1 MSVPILRNQVL
12 IRPADLQPLDPG
24 FEIIGTFNPAATRVD
39 DDILLL
45 VRVSERPNVQDAG
58 QPTSPRATW
67 ESGKLEWVLDTFD
80 KTGVDTRDMRLFRLP
95 NGRVRLRFISHLRL
109 VRLSADGTQI
119 KEVLIPPDLL
129 PREPWEELGLEDP
142 RITKIGDTYYITYVA
157 ISRQMGVATALMT
170 THDFQTFERHG
181 VIFPTENKDVVF
193 LPQKWNEHFVAYHR
207 PISDQW
213 IDAPSVETALSPDAI
228 FWGKHKFLFGP
239 RPGEW
244 DSVKVGAGPPPVDLP
259 QGWLLLYHGVAPAT
273 RESPAGHYCVGAV
286 LLEREDPT
294 RLLARSK
301 QPLLSPERSYE
312 RRGFVPN
319 IVFPTGALL
328 SEDNENL
335 LLFSGAADEVVSL
348 ISLPVQSILE
358 HLSLE

>member
-1 MSVPILRNQVL
+1 
-12 IRPADLQPLDPG
+12 
-24 FEIIGTFNPAATRVD
+24 
-39 DDILLL
+39 
-45 VRVSERPNVQDAG
+45 
-58 QPTSPRATW
+58 
-67 ESGKLEWVLDTFD
+67 
-80 KTGVDTRDMRLFRLP
+80 MRLFRLP

-273 RESPAGHYCVGAV
+273 RESPAGNYCVGAV